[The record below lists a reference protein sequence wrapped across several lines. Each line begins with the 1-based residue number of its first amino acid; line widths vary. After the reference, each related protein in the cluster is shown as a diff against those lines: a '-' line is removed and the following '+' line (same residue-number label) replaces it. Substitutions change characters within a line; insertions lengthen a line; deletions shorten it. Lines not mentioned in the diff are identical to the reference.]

1 MTYLLINLNL
11 LQANYYI
18 IQQYLK
24 IYDDKRMNIKS
35 ALLDF
40 SKENIGNLS
49 STYKWPINL
58 DHLPIQLNISGD
70 GSYEK
75 NIDLRFQLHSSYLS
89 SETFEEKYSLIK
101 WYIYN
106 WGGVKT
112 NNQKT
117 LELYT
122 SSSPQELIER
132 GAQGI
137 ASWSKALS
145 IINPTEYA
153 IYDARVAMSINALQI
168 IYDIDSHEYYPP
180 LLSRNKTINSCKEQ
194 IKTTIKQWKKAKDTD
209 FYQNYLNLLK
219 EVANDLGNNVT
230 HHDIEMLLF
239 AYAEELALLAV
250 EQVYAQNKLSEANH

>member
-1 MTYLLINLNL
+1 
-11 LQANYYI
+11 
-18 IQQYLK
+18 
-24 IYDDKRMNIKS
+24 MNIKN
-35 ALLDF
+35 ALLNF

-49 STYKWPINL
+49 SIYKWPINL
-58 DHLPIQLNISGD
+58 DHLPIKLSLSGD
-70 GSYEK
+70 NSYEK
-75 NIDLRFQLHSSYLS
+75 NIDLRFQLHSSYLDS
-89 SETFEEKYSLIK
+89 TTFEEKCSLIK

-117 LELYT
+117 LELYA
-122 SSSPQELIER
+122 SSSPQELIDR
-132 GAQGI
+132 GSQGI

-145 IINPTEYA
+145 IINPNEYA

-168 IYDIDSHEYYPP
+168 INDIDSHEYYPP

-194 IKTTIKQWKKAKDTD
+194 IGTTVKQWKKAKNTE

-219 EVANDLGNNVT
+219 EVANDLGNNAT

-239 AYAEELALLAV
+239 AYAEELAMLA
-250 EQVYAQNKLSEANH
+250 ANHQNNLS